1 MPLGSLLLRA
11 PALVLLFFI
20 PAAVWA
26 LASPLFSVPDED
38 AHVVKAVAVWSG
50 QLGGADVRRDD
61 GYVFTTYT
69 LPAVWAQ
76 ASTSPECF
84 KFRRDVTADCAPPLT
99 APDGGAE
106 QLGVATTAG
115 HYPPLFY
122 ALVGWGGRVAPG
134 ATGVYLMRLTAAA
147 IAAGFLA
154 LAVRA
159 LATVVRPQWALLGV
173 LAAATPMVWFLAGS
187 VNPNGLEIVAAIGVW
202 ATGLALVR
210 WPERHEAP
218 APRFLAVGLL
228 VAGVVMT
235 FTRSLSP
242 VFLAGTLALVLLTA
256 RPSSLRRLAQQ
267 RLPRIVAAVLVGA
280 TVVSAALILFSG
292 HLDAVPGKAIT
303 PGAGALRNVVGETPV
318 YVQQMVAVFGWL
330 DTRVAQLTLYAWLF
344 VVFVLIGLALA
355 LLPVRRNVA
364 LLLTIAATVVL
375 PIAAQVPRAATQG
388 LPWQGR
394 YTLPLAVGV
403 PLLAVLSIDLAAAKV
418 PGLTRRVAVASG
430 LVLGVG
436 TLYAA
441 WWALRRYVNGSDGSV
456 WVFSGAWQPPL
467 GAGVLLA
474 VLAVFAGLCVT
485 ALAVVPDTAGDAAPA
500 SPRDPGADPTD
511 TTDPTE
517 PIEPASDPPRDA
529 PAHRAPGPAAARAP
543 APLEATP

>member
-61 GYVFTTYT
+61 GYVFTTYA

-76 ASTSPECF
+76 ASASPDCF
-84 KFRRDVTADCAPPLT
+84 KFRREVTADCAPPFT
-99 APDGGAE
+99 APDGAAA
-106 QLGVATTAG
+106 QADVATTAG

-122 ALVGWGGRVAPG
+122 ALVGWGGRLAPG

-147 IAAGFLA
+147 IGAGFLA

-159 LATVVRPQWALLGV
+159 LSTVIRPQWALLGV

-187 VNPNGLEIVAAIGVW
+187 VNPNGLEIVAAIAVW
-202 ATGLALVR
+202 ATALALVR
-210 WPERHEAP
+210 WPERHDAP

-242 VFLAGTLALVLLTA
+242 MFLVGILLLALLTA
-256 RPSSLRRLAQQ
+256 RASSLRHLAQE
-267 RLPRIVAAVLVGA
+267 RRPKIVVAVLAGA
-280 TVVSAALILFSG
+280 TVLSAALILFSG

-303 PGAGALRNVVGETPV
+303 PGAGALRNVMGETPA

-330 DTRVAQLTLYAWLF
+330 DTLVAQVSLYAWLF
-344 VVFVLIGLALA
+344 VVFVLVGLALA
-355 LLPVRRNVA
+355 LTPLRRNVA
-364 LLLTIAATVVL
+364 LLVAIAATVAL
-375 PIAAQVPRAATQG
+375 PIAAQAPRAVSQG

-403 PLLAVLSIDLAAAKV
+403 PLLAVLSIDLAGARV
-418 PGLTRRVAVASG
+418 PGMTRRMAVTSG

-436 TLYAA
+436 NLYAA
-441 WWALRRYVNGSDGSV
+441 WWALRRYVNGSDGSI

-467 GAGVLLA
+467 GAGVLLGA
-474 VLAVFAGLCVT
+474 LAVFAALCVT
-485 ALAVVPDTAGDAAPA
+485 ALAVLPDAVPDADVDPAVAPPHNPTSTPTRTPTSTPA
-500 SPRDPGADPTD
+500 RDRAPGPG
-511 TTDPTE
+511 
-517 PIEPASDPPRDA
+517 PASDPATDL
-529 PAHRAPGPAAARAP
+529 GPT
-543 APLEATP
+543 PLEAMP